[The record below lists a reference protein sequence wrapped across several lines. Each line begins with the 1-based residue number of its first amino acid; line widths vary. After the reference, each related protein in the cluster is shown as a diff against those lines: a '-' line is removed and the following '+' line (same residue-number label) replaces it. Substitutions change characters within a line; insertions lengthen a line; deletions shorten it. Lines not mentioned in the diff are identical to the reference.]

1 MEIIYSSHYHALQEQ
16 LYRMAGQ
23 ALRENRPTLIL
34 VPAQASFLVESGI
47 LRECGV
53 QGFLE
58 LEVMSF
64 EKLTSR
70 MLELEGGRV
79 LPALD
84 GAGVAMLAKRAMRRS
99 ESLRALNIEDERLH
113 QRVGELVSALKS
125 EEIFPEQL
133 RALAAGQHA
142 STADKLLD
150 VADIFEQMLALSG
163 GSMMDGRDQEK
174 LVQGKFAGSVYLK
187 KRDIVIFGFDI
198 LPALRM
204 KSIAAL
210 AKSAASLKLLI
221 EAADDGVLQ
230 KQWQCV
236 RRLEALARS
245 EGVAVSLREWK
256 AKPAG
261 EIGFLQENIY
271 AYPGGRYEK
280 KPGAVEIVCAASK
293 QKEVEYAAQ
302 RILEHTC
309 EQGGRMRE
317 IAILAGSM
325 GEYEAAVRDVFAR
338 AGIPFFLESKRALLE
353 SSAAEFALS
362 ALDILAGCRWRLA
375 DVLRHLKCGFLC
387 DEREETALVRHAR
400 EYGLR
405 GYAFRRGFR
414 KGGEEIEALRQRAFG
429 PLLEL
434 EQRAEQENIAALL
447 LEYLERSGFGPKLEE
462 QAAELEQLGFL
473 AESRYQRQVY
483 EAMRALISQAQALGE
498 QMDARELRQVLEA
511 GFEAAQISV
520 IPPATDEV
528 SLGDITHSI
537 FERKKLVIV
546 LGANEGSLPL
556 TPDGSGLI
564 NDYEIA
570 ALRKELPAF
579 PNKMEFDD
587 QKAYLRRGFAAGD
600 RLVLCYNREDGPASH
615 LVHRLHRL
623 FPLLEEEQAE
633 CRPLRSAQASYDNLA
648 MELRALADGE
658 RQDSELLSAY
668 IGEEKKKLAELLP
681 SVQFDNTPANL
692 GRAVARGL
700 YGPPAA
706 SVSRMERYF
715 ECSYRHFM
723 EYGIRPEKIRE
734 FEEDA
739 GSAGTYVHDLMD
751 GFAQELAERKLS
763 WAEIDDALLQ
773 EVVDSAAEKRM
784 EEHNRGIFR
793 EKRFAFGEKR
803 LREEAALAARAVRS
817 QLAGSGVRV
826 AASEA
831 GFGGDIFSL
840 PTPYGRLTLRGRI
853 DRVDEAASDGQAY
866 VRVVDYKTGA
876 KKFSLTDVYYGLN
889 LQLLVYLMAVE
900 NYYRAHGREVFPVG
914 GFYFEIKLPY
924 IPEDA
929 DEGSRLSK
937 FKMNGFILAED
948 SVAQAF
954 SGQEQSMNIRQKAG
968 NLADGENTFSKEQ
981 MQALFGYTKKLIL
994 QAAAQMSEGELSL
1007 CPVADGENLPC
1018 RYCDYHAVCGF
1029 DELYRGNQVRQK
1041 EKIAKARFFGEIGG
1055 QSGEDGADQPPE
1067 AGR

>member
-23 ALRENRPTLIL
+23 ALEQNRPMLIL

-84 GAGVAMLAKRAMRRS
+84 GAGVAMLAKRAMKAQ
-99 ESLRALNIEDERLH
+99 ELRALKTEDERLH
-113 QRVGELVSALKS
+113 QRVGELISALKS

-133 RALAAGQHA
+133 RALAAGQHP

-163 GSMMDGRDQEK
+163 GGMMDGRDQEK
-174 LVQGKFAGSVYLK
+174 LAQGKFAGSAYLK
-187 KRDIVIFGFDI
+187 KREVVVFGFDI
-198 LPALRM
+198 LPALRV
-204 KSIAAL
+204 KTILEL
-210 AKSAASLKLLI
+210 AKSAASLRLLI

-256 AKPAG
+256 AEPAG
-261 EIGFLQENIY
+261 EIGFLQNNLY
-271 AYPGGRYEK
+271 AYPAEQYEK
-280 KPGAVEIVCAASK
+280 KPQAIEIACAASK

-302 RILEHTC
+302 RILEYTC

-362 ALDILAGCRWRLA
+362 ALDILANRWRLA

-405 GYAFRRGFR
+405 GYAFRRGFG
-414 KGGEEIEALRQRAFG
+414 KGGEEMEALRQRAFG

-434 EQRAEQENIAALL
+434 EQRSEQENIAALL
-447 LEYLERSGFGPKLEE
+447 LEYLERSGLGPKLEE
-462 QAAELEQLGFL
+462 QAEELEQLGFL
-473 AESRYQRQVY
+473 AEGRYLRQVY
-483 EAMRALISQAQALGE
+483 EAMCGLIGQAQTLGE

-511 GFEAAQISV
+511 GFEAAQISI

-556 TPDGSGLI
+556 TPDSAGLI

-570 ALRKELPAF
+570 ELRKELPAF

-587 QKAYLRRGFAAGD
+587 QKAYLRRGFAAGG
-600 RLVLCYNREDGPASH
+600 RLVLCYNQEDGPASH

-633 CRPLRSAQASYDNLA
+633 RRPLRSAQASYDNLA

-658 RQDSELLSAY
+658 RAQSELLSAY
-668 IGEEKKKLAELLP
+668 IGEEKKKLAALLP

-751 GFAQELAERKLS
+751 DFAQELAERKLS

-773 EVVDSAAEKRM
+773 EVVDSAAQKRM

-817 QLAGSGVRV
+817 QLEGSGVRV

-889 LQLLVYLMAVE
+889 LQLIVYLMAVE
-900 NYYRAHGREVFPVG
+900 NYYRAHGREVFPAG

-924 IPEDA
+924 IE
-929 DEGSRLSK
+929 EGQEEQSRISK

-954 SGQEQSMNIRQKAG
+954 SGQEQSMNLRQKAG
-968 NLADGENTFSKEQ
+968 SLADGENTFSKEQ

-1029 DELYRGNQVRQK
+1029 DELYRGNQVRKK
-1041 EKIAKARFFGEIGG
+1041 EKMEKARFFGEIGG
-1055 QSGEDGADQPPE
+1055 ESGENGADEPPA

>member
-23 ALRENRPTLIL
+23 ALEENRPTLIL

-70 MLELEGGRV
+70 ILELEGGRV

-84 GAGVAMLAKRAMRRS
+84 GAGVAMLAKRAMRQAQG
-99 ESLRALNIEDERLH
+99 LRALNTEDERLH

-142 STADKLLD
+142 FTADKLLD

-174 LVQGKFAGSVYLK
+174 LAQGKFAGSVYLK
-187 KRDIVIFGFDI
+187 KRDIVIFGSDI

-271 AYPGGRYEK
+271 AYPGGQYEK
-280 KPGAVEIVCAASK
+280 KPGAVEVVCAASK

-362 ALDILAGCRWRLA
+362 ALDILAGRRWRLA

-405 GYAFRRGFR
+405 GYAFQRGFR
-414 KGGEEIEALRQRAFG
+414 KGGEEMEALRQRAFG
-429 PLLEL
+429 PSWS
-434 EQRAEQENIAALL
+434 RGRSRRISRRCCWNIWSAPALVP
-447 LEYLERSGFGPKLEE
+447 SWK
-462 QAAELEQLGFL
+462 
-473 AESRYQRQVY
+473 SRRQ
-483 EAMRALISQAQALGE
+483 SW
-498 QMDARELRQVLEA
+498 
-511 GFEAAQISV
+511 
-520 IPPATDEV
+520 
-528 SLGDITHSI
+528 
-537 FERKKLVIV
+537 
-546 LGANEGSLPL
+546 N
-556 TPDGSGLI
+556 
-564 NDYEIA
+564 
-570 ALRKELPAF
+570 
-579 PNKMEFDD
+579 
-587 QKAYLRRGFAAGD
+587 
-600 RLVLCYNREDGPASH
+600 
-615 LVHRLHRL
+615 
-623 FPLLEEEQAE
+623 
-633 CRPLRSAQASYDNLA
+633 
-648 MELRALADGE
+648 
-658 RQDSELLSAY
+658 
-668 IGEEKKKLAELLP
+668 
-681 SVQFDNTPANL
+681 
-692 GRAVARGL
+692 
-700 YGPPAA
+700 
-706 SVSRMERYF
+706 
-715 ECSYRHFM
+715 
-723 EYGIRPEKIRE
+723 
-734 FEEDA
+734 
-739 GSAGTYVHDLMD
+739 
-751 GFAQELAERKLS
+751 S
-763 WAEIDDALLQ
+763 WA
-773 EVVDSAAEKRM
+773 
-784 EEHNRGIFR
+784 F
-793 EKRFAFGEKR
+793 
-803 LREEAALAARAVRS
+803 
-817 QLAGSGVRV
+817 
-826 AASEA
+826 
-831 GFGGDIFSL
+831 
-840 PTPYGRLTLRGRI
+840 
-853 DRVDEAASDGQAY
+853 
-866 VRVVDYKTGA
+866 
-876 KKFSLTDVYYGLN
+876 
-889 LQLLVYLMAVE
+889 
-900 NYYRAHGREVFPVG
+900 
-914 GFYFEIKLPY
+914 
-924 IPEDA
+924 
-929 DEGSRLSK
+929 
-937 FKMNGFILAED
+937 
-948 SVAQAF
+948 
-954 SGQEQSMNIRQKAG
+954 
-968 NLADGENTFSKEQ
+968 
-981 MQALFGYTKKLIL
+981 
-994 QAAAQMSEGELSL
+994 
-1007 CPVADGENLPC
+1007 
-1018 RYCDYHAVCGF
+1018 
-1029 DELYRGNQVRQK
+1029 
-1041 EKIAKARFFGEIGG
+1041 
-1055 QSGEDGADQPPE
+1055 
-1067 AGR
+1067 

>member
-1 MEIIYSSHYHALQEQ
+1 MEIIYSSHYHALQAQ

-23 ALRENRPTLIL
+23 ALRQNRPTLIL

-84 GAGVAMLAKRAMRRS
+84 GAGVAMLAKRAMRQAQG
-99 ESLRALNIEDERLH
+99 LRALNTEDERLH

-133 RALAAGQHA
+133 RALAEGQQT

-174 LVQGKFAGSVYLK
+174 LVQGKFAGSAYLQ
-187 KRDIVIFGFDI
+187 KRDIIIFGFDI

-204 KSIAAL
+204 KSIVAL
-210 AKSAASLKLLI
+210 AQSAASLKLLM

-236 RRLEALARS
+236 KRLEALARS
-245 EGVAVSLREWK
+245 QGIAPVLREFQ
-256 AKPAG
+256 ASPSG
-261 EIGFLQENIY
+261 EIGFLQKSLY
-271 AYPGGRYEK
+271 AYPAERYEK
-280 KPGAVEIVCAASK
+280 KPEAVEIVCAANR

-309 EQGGRMRE
+309 EQGGKMRE
-317 IAILAGSM
+317 VAILAGSM

-362 ALDILAGCRWRLA
+362 ALDILARRWRLA

-405 GYAFRRGFR
+405 GYAFRRGF
-414 KGGEEIEALRQRAFG
+414 KKDGEEIEALRQRAFG

-434 EQRAEQENIAALL
+434 ERRAEQENIAALL
-447 LEYLERSGFGPKLEE
+447 LEYLEQVGLGPKLEG
-462 QAAELEQLGFL
+462 QAEELEQLGFL
-473 AESRYQRQVY
+473 AEGRYLRQVY
-483 EAMRALISQAQALGE
+483 EAMCALIGQALALGE
-498 QMDARELRQVLEA
+498 QMDAGELRQVLEA
-511 GFEAAQISV
+511 GFEAAQISI

-556 TPDGSGLI
+556 TPDGAGLI

-570 ALRKELPAF
+570 ELRKELPAF

-587 QKAYLRRGFAAGD
+587 QKAYLRRGFAAGE
-600 RLVLCYNREDGPASH
+600 RLVLCYHREDAPPSY

-623 FPLLEEEQAE
+623 FPALEEEQAE
-633 CRPLRSAQASYDNLA
+633 SRPLRSAQASYDNLA
-648 MELRALADGE
+648 SELRALADG
-658 RQDSELLSAY
+658 QQQGSELLSAY

-739 GSAGTYVHDLMD
+739 GSAGTYIHDLMD

-763 WAEIDDALLQ
+763 WAEIDDAVLQ

-793 EKRFAFGEKR
+793 EKRFAFSEKR
-803 LREEAALAARAVRS
+803 LREEAAMAARAVRS
-817 QLAGSGVRV
+817 QLAGSSVRV

-853 DRVDEAASDGQAY
+853 DRVDEAVSDGQAY

-900 NYYRAHGREVFPVG
+900 NYYRAHGREVFPAG

-929 DEGSRLSK
+929 DEQSRLSK

-948 SVAQAF
+948 SVAQSF
-954 SGQEQSMNIRQKAG
+954 SGQEQSMNLRIKADG
-968 NLADGENTFSKEQ
+968 LADGENTFSKEQ
-981 MQALFGYTKKLIL
+981 MHALFDYTKNMIL
-994 QAAAQMSEGELSL
+994 QAAAEMSEGELSL

-1041 EKIAKARFFGEIGG
+1041 QKMDKARFFREIGG
-1055 QSGEDGADQPPE
+1055 ESGEDGADQPPA
-1067 AGR
+1067 AGC